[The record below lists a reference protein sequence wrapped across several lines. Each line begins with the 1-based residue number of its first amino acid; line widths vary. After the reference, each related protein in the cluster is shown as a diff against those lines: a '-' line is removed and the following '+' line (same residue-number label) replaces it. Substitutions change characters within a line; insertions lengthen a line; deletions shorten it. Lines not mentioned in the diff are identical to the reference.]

1 MPTYFFQGF
10 VTSHRLHLQTGVLD
24 FLIFGFRCFLSY
36 CHRNIKSKHLAVLL
50 NSSVVV
56 LQDAAAAGTSQIMN
70 FLSAQPESSRPHTVT
85 EWAKTPKHQHS
96 EC

>member
-10 VTSHRLHLQTGVLD
+10 VTSHTLHLQTGVLD
-24 FLIFGFRCFLSY
+24 FY
-36 CHRNIKSKHLAVLL
+36 WT
-50 NSSVVV
+50 SVVV

-85 EWAKTPKHQHS
+85 EWAKNPKHQHS